1 MSDMNKIYFFILVIV
16 VLSCSNDRKDAD
28 FTCLWL
34 EDSRPEELA
43 QLGCPDDHA
52 ALAGDPP
59 SSALPANKSTLFLI
73 ERNKENK
80 IHFFDSQKW
89 RHFSFATEKLEGYPD
104 LSAFNSEMYY
114 SQKRRLYL
122 GTVTRFLSSEIYALE
137 IAPIDKASPEMIEET
152 YNLVKKAI
160 KWNADL
166 RYHPTSNALEMES
179 RLPKNVPIVYTKEL
193 YDGAEFQGLNLGR
206 TIGKIVFIDLENL
219 DSTYISRTD
228 IVVLDRVPND
238 ISACA
243 GIITAEFQT
252 PLSHVNLLSINRG
265 TPNMAY
271 TKALEDES
279 IKTLEGKW
287 AELTV
292 NADGFTIKASTKE
305 EGETFW
311 ESLRPPEVQRP
322 EIDLTVK
329 EIINVDD
336 IGIDSIP
343 YAGGKAAHYAE
354 LRKLKD
360 TIPVEKAFVVPISFY
375 DDFIRSNGID
385 AKISAMLKDEKFQ
398 NDGLYRKAALA
409 ELRDLIKNSA
419 LDAAAE
425 KKIADVIAAEYA
437 ADQPVRFRSSSNA
450 EDLESFNGAG
460 LYESKSYKPG
470 DPQKTIANT
479 VKEVWASLWS
489 QAAFE
494 EREWAKVDHSYCGMA
509 LLFHRSYPDEVEKA
523 NGVAITANPFD
534 PPPGGQAA
542 YYVNVQKG
550 AISVANPEPGITPDS
565 FLYYKP
571 PAGQGEMTY
580 LSFSS
585 ETGGATVMEFDEIV
599 TLVKAL
605 YTLHNHFHKIYRSE
619 PFGMDVEFKLID
631 DDRKLVIKQ
640 ARPYPFKN

>member
-1 MSDMNKIYFFILVIV
+1 MLFSLACDDEKKSEDY
-16 VLSCSNDRKDAD
+16 
-28 FTCLWL
+28 TCLWL

-160 KWNADL
+160 KWDADL

-179 RLPKNVPIVYTKEL
+179 RLPENVPVVYTKEL
-193 YDGAEFQGLNLGR
+193 YEGAEFQGLNLGR
-206 TIGKIVFIDLENL
+206 TIGKVVFVKLKDLP
-219 DSTYISRTD
+219 DTYISRTD

-271 TKALEDES
+271 TKAFEDQS
-279 IKTLEGKW
+279 IKALEGKW

-292 NADGFTIKASTKE
+292 NADGFKIKASTKE
-305 EGETFW
+305 AGEKFW
-311 ESLRPPEVQRP
+311 EEARPPDIQKP

-329 EIINVDD
+329 EILNVDD

-360 TIPVEKAFVVPISFY
+360 SIPVEKAFVIPISFY
-375 DDFIRSNGID
+375 VDFIKENKLD
-385 AKISAMLKDEKFQ
+385 EKISAMLKNVDFQ
-398 NDGLYRKAALA
+398 NDGIYRKTALL
-409 ELRDLIKNSA
+409 ELRDLIK
-419 LDAAAE
+419 AAPLNPDFE
-425 KKIADVIAAEYA
+425 QLVKDKIDIEYP
-437 ADQPVRFRSSSNA
+437 DQNVRFRSSSNA

-470 DPQKTIANT
+470 DPVKTLANT
-479 VKEVWASLWS
+479 IREVWSSLWS
-489 QAAFE
+489 MAAFE
-494 EREWAKVDHSYCGMA
+494 EREWARVDHDSTGMA
-509 LLFHRSYPDEVEKA
+509 LLFHRSYPDEIEKA

-550 AISVANPEPGITPDS
+550 AISVANPEPGVTPDS

>member
-1 MSDMNKIYFFILVIV
+1 MNKYLIFLTTFFLIFPGCEL
-16 VLSCSNDRKDAD
+16 KKYQPEY
-28 FTCLWL
+28 TCLWL

-43 QLGCPDDHA
+43 ELGCPDDHA
-52 ALAGDPP
+52 ALAGNPQ
-59 SSALPANKSTLFLI
+59 SSALPANKSTFFVI
-73 ERNKENK
+73 EKNKENK

-137 IAPIDKASPEMIEET
+137 IAPIDKAGPEMIEET
-152 YNLVKKAI
+152 FNLVKKAFL
-160 KWNADL
+160 WDADL

-193 YDGAEFQGLNLGR
+193 YEGAEFQGLNLGK
-206 TIGKIVFIDLENL
+206 TIGKVVFLNLTDL
-219 DSTYISRTD
+219 DSTYIARTD

-279 IKTLEGKW
+279 IKALDGKW
-287 AELTV
+287 AELV
-292 NADGFTIKASTKE
+292 VSSDGFTIKASTKE
-305 EGETFW
+305 EGEKFW
-311 ESLRPPEVQRP
+311 EGARPPDIQKP

-329 EIINVDD
+329 EILNVDD
-336 IGIDSIP
+336 VSIDSIP
-343 YAGGKAAHYAE
+343 YAGGKASHYGE

-360 TIPVEKAFVVPISFY
+360 SIPVEKAFVIPISFY
-375 DDFIRSNGID
+375 VDFIKENKLDER
-385 AKISAMLKDEKFQ
+385 ISAMLKDENFQ
-398 NDGLYRKAALA
+398 NDGIYRKTALA
-409 ELRDLIKNSA
+409 ELRDLIKEAPLNPDFEQ
-419 LDAAAE
+419 LVKD
-425 KKIADVIAAEYA
+425 KIDIEYP
-437 ADQPVRFRSSSNA
+437 DQNVRFRSSSNA

-470 DPQKTIANT
+470 DPEKTLANT
-479 VKEVWASLWS
+479 IREVWSSLWS
-489 QAAFE
+489 MAAFE
-494 EREWAKVDHSYCGMA
+494 EREWARVDHDSTGMA
-509 LLFHRSYPDEVEKA
+509 LLFHRSYPDEIEMA

-550 AISVANPEPGITPDS
+550 AISVANPEPGVTPDS

-585 ETGGATVMEFDEIV
+585 ETDGTTVMEFDEIV

-605 YTLHNHFHKIYRSE
+605 YALHNHFHKIYRSE

-631 DDRKLVIKQ
+631 NDRKLIIKQ
-640 ARPYPFKN
+640 ARPYPFRK

>member
-1 MSDMNKIYFFILVIV
+1 MNSKILFILSFM
-16 VLSCSNDRKDAD
+16 LFFLACDDEKKSDNY
-28 FTCLWL
+28 TCLWL
-34 EDSRPEELA
+34 EDTRPVEMA

-59 SSALPANKSTLFLI
+59 SSALPANKSTMFAI

-152 YNLVKKAI
+152 YNLVKKAFL
-160 KWNADL
+160 WDADL

-193 YDGAEFQGLNLGR
+193 YEGAEFQGLNLGK
-206 TIGKIVFIDLENL
+206 TIGKVVFLNLTDL

-279 IKTLEGKW
+279 IRALEGKW
-287 AELTV
+287 AELV
-292 NADGFTIKASTKE
+292 VSSDGFTIKASTKE
-305 EGETFW
+305 AGEKFW
-311 ESLRPPEVQRP
+311 EGARPPDIQKP

-329 EIINVDD
+329 EILNVDD
-336 IGIDSIP
+336 VSIDSIP
-343 YAGGKAAHYAE
+343 YAGGKASHYGE
-354 LRKLKD
+354 LRKLKA
-360 TIPVEKAFVVPISFY
+360 TIPVEKAFVIPISFY
-375 DDFIRSNGID
+375 VDFIKENKLD
-385 AKISAMLKDEKFQ
+385 EKISAMLKDKNFQ
-398 NDGLYRKAALA
+398 NDGIYRKTALA
-409 ELRDLIKNSA
+409 ELRDLIKEAPLNPDFEQ
-419 LDAAAE
+419 LVKD
-425 KKIADVIAAEYA
+425 KIDIEYP
-437 ADQPVRFRSSSNA
+437 DQTVRLRSSSNA

-470 DPQKTIANT
+470 DPVKTLANT
-479 VKEVWASLWS
+479 IRTVWSSLWS
-489 QAAFE
+489 MAAFE
-494 EREWAKVDHSYCGMA
+494 EREWARVDHDSTGMA
-509 LLFHRSYPDEVEKA
+509 LLFHRSYPDEIEMA

-550 AISVANPEPGITPDS
+550 AISVANPEPGVTPDS

-585 ETGGATVMEFDEIV
+585 ETDGTTVMEFNEIV

-631 DDRKLVIKQ
+631 NDRKLIIKQ
-640 ARPYPFKN
+640 ARPYPFRKVM